1 VQYVDG
7 STGGGQV
14 LRTALSCAALRSEAV
29 RVEHVRG
36 GRSTPGLR
44 AQHRAAVE
52 AVAAV
57 CDADVEGVH
66 EGSET
71 VVLDPGPVT
80 GGEVC
85 VDVGTAGAVTLVF
98 DAVLLLATRLDDPLE
113 LTVTGGTDVRWAP
126 TLDYYDRVKR
136 PLLARVGF
144 DIAVPCARR
153 GFYPAGGGRA
163 TLRLAPAAPAP
174 LAFDARGP
182 LSAIGI
188 HVRAS
193 DSLAG
198 ADVAERA
205 CEGARSALDGDGHVP
220 GVADAVVETR
230 PSYAPAESPG
240 ASLLVEGRY
249 RTSVA
254 GFVAL
259 GEQGKPAEDV
269 GEEAATAFADFQAGE
284 AAVDEHAADQLLLAL
299 ALGGGRLRA
308 PALTD
313 HVRTNRETR
322 ATFGYDISVTVVAGT
337 ALLAAG
343 RDRS

>member
-1 VQYVDG
+1 MQYVDG

-14 LRTALSCAALRSEAV
+14 LRTALSCAALRGEAV

-80 GGEVC
+80 GGKVC

-98 DAVLLLATRLDDPLE
+98 DAVLPLATRLDDPLE

-136 PLLARVGF
+136 PLLARAGF
-144 DIAVPCARR
+144 DAAVSCVRR

-163 TLRLAPAAPAP
+163 TLRLAPATPAP
-174 LAFDARGP
+174 LALDARGP
-182 LSAIGI
+182 LSGIGI
-188 HVRAS
+188 HARAS

-205 CEGARSALDGDGHVP
+205 CESARSALAGDGRVP
-220 GVADAVVETR
+220 GVADVETR

-259 GEQGKPAEDV
+259 GEQGTPAEDV
-269 GEEAATAFADFQAGE
+269 GREAAAAFAGFQAGG

-313 HVRTNRETR
+313 HVRTNRETL
-322 ATFGYDISVTVVAGT
+322 ATFGYDVSVTEEDGT
-337 ALLAAG
+337 VLLTAG